1 VPIDLDHLLRR
12 LADPFNAES
21 RFYWPLA
28 IAVMLGIVANTVW
41 YYWHVRGE
49 RQSPAEEAVKPW
61 AYWVNVIFLIWAL
74 VLLMAKVPFYWY
86 VASLALN
93 VLALVYIYMYWLPPR
108 DAAWER
114 ELRRL
119 KYIPK
124 PEQRKRRRR

>member
-1 VPIDLDHLLRR
+1 MLFDLDHLLRR

-21 RFYWPLA
+21 RFYWPLV
-28 IAVMLGIVANTVW
+28 IAVILGIVAHTVW
-41 YYWHVRGE
+41 YYWRVRGE

-61 AYWVNVIFLIWAL
+61 AYWINVIFLGWAL
-74 VLLMAKVPFYWY
+74 VLLIAKVPFWWY
-86 VASLALN
+86 IASLALN
-93 VLALVYIYMYWLPPR
+93 VLTLIYIYLYWLPPR

-124 PEQRKRRRR
+124 PEQRKRKRR

>member
-1 VPIDLDHLLRR
+1 MPIDLDHLLRR

-21 RFYWPLA
+21 RFYWPLV
-28 IAVMLGIVANTVW
+28 IAVILGIVANTAW
-41 YYWHVRGE
+41 YYWRIRGE
-49 RQSPAEEAVKPW
+49 RTSPAEEAIKPW
-61 AYWVNVIFLIWAL
+61 AYWVNVIVLIWAL
-74 VLLMAKVPFYWY
+74 VLLMAKVPFWWY

-93 VLALVYIYMYWLPPR
+93 VLALAYIYLSWLPPR

>member
-1 VPIDLDHLLRR
+1 MLFDLDHLLRR

-28 IAVMLGIVANTVW
+28 IAAILGIVAHTVW
-41 YYWHVRGE
+41 YYWRIKGE
-49 RQSPAEEAVKPW
+49 RPSPAEETIKPW
-61 AYWVNVIFLIWAL
+61 AYWINVLFLVWAL
-74 VLLMAKVPFYWY
+74 VMLIAKVPFWWY
-86 VASLALN
+86 IGSLALN
-93 VLALVYIYMYWLPPR
+93 VLALIYIYLYWLPPR

-124 PEQRKRRRR
+124 PEQRKRKRR